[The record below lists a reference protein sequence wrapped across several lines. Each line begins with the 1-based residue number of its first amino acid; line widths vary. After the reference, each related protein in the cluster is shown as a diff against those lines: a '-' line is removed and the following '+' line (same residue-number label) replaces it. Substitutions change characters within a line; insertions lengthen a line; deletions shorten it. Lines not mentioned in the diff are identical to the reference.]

1 MNNIF
6 TCYIQYLTEIH
17 FFLFFSILLSYVLF
31 SFILNNDQNTKF
43 HQSLVKT
50 LKVIFIIFI
59 IITIIMLLLSIN
71 TSINCDDL
79 NDSVSAT
86 LNVNVTPNALVE
98 ISNAGTT
105 AAGQLGLGSAIGGGM
120 VASAKMI
127 ASSSLPP
134 LQKLAILSAGGVVA
148 GAIHTGFTS
157 LNRSLAMSQFQSKSA
172 NILTGIKGST
182 VQSNNTPFP
191 DLFINSP
198 FEFSILNFNW
208 LPIDLSNPILVVLF
222 SIFILN
228 LISLMLLFLL
238 TISLLDSFFSHK
250 FFGIKFKSFIKLLIK
265 MYGKA
270 NLTNIVIIIFILII
284 ALLASNYLL
293 FKILINF
300 PLIVKIYL
308 AHF

>member
-1 MNNIF
+1 
-6 TCYIQYLTEIH
+6 
-17 FFLFFSILLSYVLF
+17 
-31 SFILNNDQNTKF
+31 
-43 HQSLVKT
+43 
-50 LKVIFIIFI
+50 
-59 IITIIMLLLSIN
+59 MLLLSIN

-134 LQKLAILSAGGVVA
+134 LQKLAILSAAKCGVVA

-198 FEFSILNFNW
+198 FEFSILNFNL

-238 TISLLDSFFSHK
+238 TISLLGRFFYNK
-250 FFGIKFKSFIKLLIK
+250 DNKSL
-265 MYGKA
+265 
-270 NLTNIVIIIFILII
+270 
-284 ALLASNYLL
+284 
-293 FKILINF
+293 
-300 PLIVKIYL
+300 
-308 AHF
+308 

>member
-1 MNNIF
+1 
-6 TCYIQYLTEIH
+6 
-17 FFLFFSILLSYVLF
+17 
-31 SFILNNDQNTKF
+31 
-43 HQSLVKT
+43 
-50 LKVIFIIFI
+50 
-59 IITIIMLLLSIN
+59 MLLLSLN
-71 TSINCDDL
+71 TTINCDDL
-79 NDSVSAT
+79 NDSISAT

-157 LNRSLAMSQFQSKSA
+157 LNRSLAMSQFQYKSA

-238 TISLLDSFFSHK
+238 TISLLGRFFYNK
-250 FFGIKFKSFIKLLIK
+250 DNKSL
-265 MYGKA
+265 
-270 NLTNIVIIIFILII
+270 
-284 ALLASNYLL
+284 
-293 FKILINF
+293 
-300 PLIVKIYL
+300 
-308 AHF
+308 

>member
-1 MNNIF
+1 MATDNLNYPHNLTIMLIVKNPKYYCFKITFFFMNNIF

-31 SFILNNDQNTKF
+31 SFILNNDLNTKF

-59 IITIIMLLLSIN
+59 IITIIMLLLSLN
-71 TSINCDDL
+71 TTINCDDL
-79 NDSVSAT
+79 NDS
-86 LNVNVTPNALVE
+86 
-98 ISNAGTT
+98 
-105 AAGQLGLGSAIGGGM
+105 
-120 VASAKMI
+120 
-127 ASSSLPP
+127 
-134 LQKLAILSAGGVVA
+134 
-148 GAIHTGFTS
+148 F
-157 LNRSLAMSQFQSKSA
+157 SKFA
-172 NILTGIKGST
+172 NILTGIQGST

-228 LISLMLLFLL
+228 LVSLMLLFLL
-238 TISLLDSFFSHK
+238 TISLLGRFFYNKDNKSLWVDSFFSHK

-293 FKILINF
+293 FQILINF

-308 AHF
+308 ANF

>member
-17 FFLFFSILLSYVLF
+17 FFLFFSILFSYVLF
-31 SFILNNDQNTKF
+31 SFILNDDQNTKF
-43 HQSLVKT
+43 NQSLIKT

-59 IITIIMLLLSIN
+59 IITIIMLLLSLN
-71 TSINCDDL
+71 TTINCDDL

-98 ISNAGTT
+98 LSNAGVS

-157 LNRSLAMSQFQSKSA
+157 LNRDLAMAQLQSKSA
-172 NILTGIKGST
+172 NILTGIKGSNAQF
-182 VQSNNTPFP
+182 QSNNTAFP

-238 TISLLDSFFSHK
+238 AISLLGRFFYNK
-250 FFGIKFKSFIKLLIK
+250 DNKSL
-265 MYGKA
+265 
-270 NLTNIVIIIFILII
+270 
-284 ALLASNYLL
+284 
-293 FKILINF
+293 
-300 PLIVKIYL
+300 
-308 AHF
+308 

>member
-1 MNNIF
+1 
-6 TCYIQYLTEIH
+6 
-17 FFLFFSILLSYVLF
+17 
-31 SFILNNDQNTKF
+31 
-43 HQSLVKT
+43 
-50 LKVIFIIFI
+50 
-59 IITIIMLLLSIN
+59 MLLLSIN

-238 TISLLDSFFSHK
+238 TISLLGRFFYNK
-250 FFGIKFKSFIKLLIK
+250 DNKSL
-265 MYGKA
+265 
-270 NLTNIVIIIFILII
+270 
-284 ALLASNYLL
+284 
-293 FKILINF
+293 
-300 PLIVKIYL
+300 
-308 AHF
+308 

>member
-1 MNNIF
+1 
-6 TCYIQYLTEIH
+6 
-17 FFLFFSILLSYVLF
+17 
-31 SFILNNDQNTKF
+31 
-43 HQSLVKT
+43 
-50 LKVIFIIFI
+50 
-59 IITIIMLLLSIN
+59 MLLLSIN

-79 NDSVSAT
+79 NDSVYAT

-238 TISLLDSFFSHK
+238 TISLLGRFFYNK
-250 FFGIKFKSFIKLLIK
+250 DNKSL
-265 MYGKA
+265 
-270 NLTNIVIIIFILII
+270 
-284 ALLASNYLL
+284 
-293 FKILINF
+293 
-300 PLIVKIYL
+300 
-308 AHF
+308 